1 MAYQIVAV
9 RDNETVR
16 YERNS
21 MLIAIAKARVWAS
34 EGWEVSI
41 TDDEARTLESAEFE
55 RAFRRE
61 FAGNFA
67 DSGFHVPIP
76 TLHLTRKIS
85 GFLAKFPAP
94 QNREFLNT

>member
-55 RAFRRE
+55 RAFRGVVSIDQERLSDE
-61 FAGNFA
+61 TIARQVASAMSPGELGA
-67 DSGFHVPIP
+67 QVKS
-76 TLHLTRKIS
+76 
-85 GFLAKFPAP
+85 
-94 QNREFLNT
+94 

>member
-21 MLIAIAKARVWAS
+21 MLIAIAKARVWAR

-41 TDDEARTLESAEFE
+41 TDDEGRTLESAEFE
-55 RAFRRE
+55 RAFRGVVSIDQERLSDE
-61 FAGNFA
+61 TIARQVASAMSPGELGA
-67 DSGFHVPIP
+67 QVKS
-76 TLHLTRKIS
+76 
-85 GFLAKFPAP
+85 
-94 QNREFLNT
+94 